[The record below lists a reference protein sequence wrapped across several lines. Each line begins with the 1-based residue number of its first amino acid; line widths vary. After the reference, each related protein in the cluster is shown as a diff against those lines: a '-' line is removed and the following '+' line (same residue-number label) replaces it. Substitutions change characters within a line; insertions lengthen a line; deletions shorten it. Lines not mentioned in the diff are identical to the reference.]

1 MTPPTISRSARISST
16 IMERKLDLIS
26 QSITSMSLQRSPGMA
41 GLLPNAASTS
51 NTHSI
56 EAIPGEFASTISRPL
71 ENSDDQSTHLIGTAT
86 RRRQTSTMRTLWR
99 ESQVAGYLFASI
111 RVDSKYKE
119 KIIEGLSDSH
129 GDNQHDQGENETSYT
144 VIPANWLI
152 RLGFQRGFRLKLLS
166 SSTQS
171 WKATLETVRPVPDD
185 ALIFD
190 LCVEG
195 DVLGVK
201 TLLSKGFASVRD
213 TDSLG
218 YTPLHVS
225 ISCHGRNFLL
235 HRMV

>member
-1 MTPPTISRSARISST
+1 
-16 IMERKLDLIS
+16 
-26 QSITSMSLQRSPGMA
+26 MSLQRSPGMA
-41 GLLPNAASTS
+41 CQNSSAIVTR
-51 NTHSI
+51 NVHSI
-56 EAIPGEFASTISRPL
+56 GAIPWDFAATISRPVGSL
-71 ENSDDQSTHLIGTAT
+71 DDQSNHLIGTAKW
-86 RRRQTSTMRTLWR
+86 RRKTSTMRTLWR

-225 ISCHGRNFLL
+225 LSCHGIVSWQKLLVVSNGLMFASSLL
-235 HRMV
+235 HRIIILNYAGS